1 MRGNTWKMV
10 VAVGLFGLLTAGD
23 VAEAA
28 GAGDENRGRL
38 VQQWK
43 DSASG
48 GEVRVYAGAA
58 GVTVEVA
65 DAHVRVVKTLR
76 EAGSETTVASGSE
89 QVRLTMDRSGFA
101 VTTADEV
108 TWQPG
113 RDRAAAEQTRD
124 RLLRSPAMKRAF
136 SLLDRVTVPAT
147 TPVAPLV
154 WGVKVVV
161 HAAMGDGRAFAG
173 APRLAI
179 SQPGRTGLLPVS
191 LQEHGPGWCWDEYA
205 KEAIRTQLE
214 VEDCLSAL
222 KWYDFFGDD
231 ACWLVFE
238 MRALGAF
245 AWWVKC
251 VGFST

>member
-1 MRGNTWKMV
+1 MRGNAWKMV
-10 VAVGLFGLLTAGD
+10 VAVNLFGALTAGG

-28 GAGDENRGRL
+28 GAGEEERGRL
-38 VQQWK
+38 VQRLK
-43 DSASG
+43 DPASG
-48 GEVRVYAGAA
+48 GEVRVYTGAA

-76 EAGSETTVASGSE
+76 ETGSETTVDSGNE
-89 QVRLTMDRSGFA
+89 QVRLKLDRSGFV

-161 HAAMGDGRAFAG
+161 HAAMGDGRAFTRV
-173 APRLAI
+173 PRLAR
-179 SQPGRTGLLPVS
+179 SQPGRTALLPVG
-191 LQEHGPGWCWDEYA
+191 LQDHGPGWCWDEYT
-205 KEAIRTQLE
+205 KEAIKAQLE
-214 VEDCLSAL
+214 VEDCLRGL

-231 ACWLVFE
+231 ACWLIFE

-251 VGFST
+251 VGFSI